1 MLSSENTP
9 ATGRGIAEASARTT
23 DMTTE
28 EYRTVLPRLPTGNL
42 SLNSVFLHG
51 DLAARPYRAPDFR
64 DALRDVVDSQEIIG
78 IGQFQ
83 MSHVWMVTCASAH
96 AKAKLVNKAEL
107 RVKGRRCLIIDPDTR
122 DVKLKL
128 LWLPVHMESQ
138 RIEEALA
145 PFGTVRSIV
154 KEKWRCAGMEQME
167 TLNKEVTLTL
177 REGMNASQIPHQ
189 LTVFGCR
196 SLVLVPGRPPLCLR
210 CNRIGHIRRECRTP
224 RCGECRRYGHATS
237 ECVMTYADKLGQS
250 RSPTDDIVQEHLMD
264 ISEVVDATGEV
275 IAPTSSTAKTR
286 LEILTQQSQSVSPEK
301 TTPSAGLGPVT
312 QGNTIK
318 ATKEDW
324 PNSEFPPL
332 NTTPELSLQQLL
344 PRRERPTPYSGAPV
358 KRPAPSTATTSQSST
373 AGDSEDKNDERGD
386 VKRKPTTV
394 REQPHSKTPQPDHLV
409 KDGDALPP

>member
-1 MLSSENTP
+1 MLSSENAP
-9 ATGRGIAEASARTT
+9 ATGRGTAEASASTT
-23 DMTTE
+23 EMTTE

-51 DLAARPYRAPDFR
+51 DLAARPYRATDFR
-64 DALRDVVDSQEIIG
+64 DALRDVVDSQDIIG

-83 MSHVWMVTCASAH
+83 MSHVWMVTCASAL
-96 AKAKLVNKAEL
+96 AKAKLVTKAEL

-128 LWLPVHMESQ
+128 LWLPVHMDNQ

-154 KEKWRCAGMEQME
+154 REKWRCAGMEQME

-177 REGMNASQIPHQ
+177 HEGMNASQIPHQ

-210 CNRIGHIRRECRTP
+210 CYRIGHIRRECRTP

-237 ECVMTYADKLGQS
+237 ECVTTYADKLRQA
-250 RSPTDDIVQEHLMD
+250 RSPAEDVVLEHLMD

-275 IAPTSSTAKTR
+275 TPSSTTSGVQ
-286 LEILTQQSQSVSPEK
+286 LTAPLHPPPDVNPESATI
-301 TTPSAGLGPVT
+301 TTESEKPESLL
-312 QGNTIK
+312 Q
-318 ATKEDW
+318 D
-324 PNSEFPPL
+324 SEFPPL
-332 NTTPELSLQQLL
+332 STTSTDASQFSLH
-344 PRRERPTPYSGAPV
+344 RRERSTTSSGTSV
-358 KRPAPSTATTSQSST
+358 KRPAPTSEKSSQSST
-373 AGDSEDKNDERGD
+373 TDVAIGHNSDERGD
-386 VKRKPTTV
+386 AKRRPAEV
-394 REQPHSKTPQPDHLV
+394 CENHYSKATRPADVV
-409 KDGDALPP
+409 KDGDELPP